1 MPGTGRQRKSV
12 KTFTQYDYMLLFMT
26 TGIALFGVLMIYSA
40 GYYTASVFNAPF
52 RFVKQQLSGLGIG
65 FYTYVCHFKTG
76 LPDVYPEDSREKV
89 FIINVAYCI
98 YNSYCAAD
106 SSIIYW

>member
-65 FYTYVCHFKTG
+65 FILMFAI
-76 LPDVYPEDSREKV
+76 YPEDNREKV